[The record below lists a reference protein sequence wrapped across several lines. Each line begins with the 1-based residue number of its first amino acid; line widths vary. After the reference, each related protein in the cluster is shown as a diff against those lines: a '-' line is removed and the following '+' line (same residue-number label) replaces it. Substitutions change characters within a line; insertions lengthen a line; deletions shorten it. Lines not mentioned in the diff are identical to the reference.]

1 MKRALLALVL
11 LPLSCSSEPPQPTVS
26 EPEAT
31 AVEPW
36 LEDVREQIGV
46 DHTYFSGDTGQFYII
61 ETMGGGAALF
71 DHDNDGDL
79 DLYLTQGNVLDG
91 APDATRGNRLF
102 EQDDKG
108 MFVDRSDASG
118 TGDTRYSVGVT
129 TGDYDGDGQVD
140 LYVTNL
146 GRNTLYRNL
155 GDGTFADVTA
165 SAGVGGDAFS
175 ACAEFA
181 DIDLDG
187 DLDLFVTN
195 YLDWTT
201 ETEKPCYSEQ
211 NRRDYC
217 NPASYDAP
225 IADVL
230 YRNEGDGTFVDISE
244 ASGIGAV
251 SGTGLGVAI
260 ACIDDDDWPDII
272 VGNDGMDDRLWIN
285 QGDGTFIERGME
297 LGCAVDNSG
306 TPKASMGVELFDV
319 DDDGDLDL
327 LVTTLFKE
335 TDSFFL
341 NENGVFVDATA
352 RFGLAADT
360 RSFTRWGLSSVDLD
374 NDGAEELYEA
384 TGRVRWQSDTWSEDD
399 WLAEPNL
406 LFTRND
412 RGRFVPVPD
421 AGMRT
426 PVIATAHGVAS
437 GDIDGDG
444 GMDLVVVNKDAQVNV
459 LRNVVADRG
468 NAVILDVRTA
478 AGAPAIGA
486 RADLVLQDGRTI
498 TRTVRSGRGYASA
511 SDPRIHV
518 GVGSDGGVS
527 SVTIRWPTGETAS
540 FETLPTGTV
549 HVLKPTLPSGD

>member
-1 MKRALLALVL
+1 MKRALLALAL
-11 LPLSCSSEPPQPTVS
+11 LPLSCSSEPPPPVAS
-26 EPEAT
+26 EPEVAT
-31 AVEPW
+31 VEPW
-36 LEDVREQIGV
+36 LEDVREQVGI

-71 DHDNDGDL
+71 DHDGDGDL
-79 DLYLTQGNVLDG
+79 DLYLTQGNTLDG
-91 APDATRGNRLF
+91 APDANLRNRLF
-102 EQDDKG
+102 EQNDDG
-108 MFVDRSDASG
+108 MFVDRTGASG
-118 TGDTRYSVGVT
+118 TGDPRYGVGVT
-129 TGDYDGDGQVD
+129 TGDYDDDGHVD

-155 GDGTFADVTA
+155 GDGTFLDVTET
-165 SAGVGGDAFS
+165 AGVGGDAFS

-201 ETEKPCYSEQ
+201 ATEKPCYSEQ

-244 ASGIGAV
+244 ASGIAAV
-251 SGTGLGVAI
+251 PGTGLGVAI
-260 ACIDDDDWPDII
+260 ACIDGDDWPDII

-327 LVTTLFKE
+327 LVTTLFRE

-352 RFGLAADT
+352 RYGLAADT

-374 NDGAEELYEA
+374 NDGVEELYEA
-384 TGRVRWQSDTWSEDD
+384 TGRVRWQSDTWSDDD

-412 RGRFVPVPD
+412 RGRYVLVPD
-421 AGMRT
+421 AGTAT
-426 PVIATAHGVAS
+426 PIIATAHGVAS
-437 GDIDGDG
+437 GDLDGDG

-459 LRNVVADRG
+459 LHNVVASRG
-468 NAVILDVRTA
+468 NSVVLDVRTA
-478 AGAPAIGA
+478 TGAPAIGA
-486 RADLVLQDGRTI
+486 RVEIRLQDGRTI

-518 GVGSDGGVS
+518 GVGEADDVAA
-527 SVTIRWPTGETAS
+527 VTVRWPNGATAS
-540 FETLPTGTV
+540 FDALPAGTV
-549 HVLKPTLPSGD
+549 HVLTPPGA

>member
-1 MKRALLALVL
+1 MKRALLALAL
-11 LPLSCSSEPPQPTVS
+11 LLVGCSSESPKPAA
-26 EPEAT
+26 PESAAQT
-31 AVEPW
+31 TQSW
-36 LEDVREQIGV
+36 LEDVRERIGI
-46 DHTYFSGDTGQFYII
+46 DHTYFSGETGQFYII

-91 APDATRGNRLF
+91 APDATLRNRLF
-102 EQDDKG
+102 EQNDDG
-108 MFVDRSDASG
+108 VFVDRTDASG
-118 TGDTRYSVGVT
+118 TGDTRYAVGVT
-129 TGDYDGDGQVD
+129 TGDYDSDGHVD

-155 GDGTFADVTA
+155 GDGTFADVTE

-217 NPASYDAP
+217 NPTSYDAA

-244 ASGIGAV
+244 ASGIAAV

-260 ACIDDDDWPDII
+260 ACIDGDDWPDII

-285 QGDGTFIERGME
+285 QGDGTFVERGME

-327 LVTTLFKE
+327 LVTTLFRE

-412 RGRFVPVPD
+412 RGRYVLVPD
-421 AGMRT
+421 AGT
-426 PVIATAHGVAS
+426 PTPIIATAHGVAS
-437 GDIDGDG
+437 GDLDGDG

-459 LRNVVADRG
+459 LHNVVANRG
-468 NAVILDVRTA
+468 NAIVLDVRTA
-478 AGAPAIGA
+478 TGAPAIGA
-486 RADLVLQDGRTI
+486 RVEIRLQGGRTI

-511 SDPRIHV
+511 SDPRIHI
-518 GVGSDGGVS
+518 GLGKDDGVS
-527 SVTIRWPTGETAS
+527 SVAVRWPTGETAS
-540 FETLPTGTV
+540 FKTLPAGTV
-549 HVLKPTLPSGD
+549 HILTPPDA

>member
-1 MKRALLALVL
+1 MKHALLALAL
-11 LPLSCSSEPPQPTVS
+11 LPLSCSSEPPPPVAS
-26 EPEAT
+26 EPEAAT
-31 AVEPW
+31 MEPW
-36 LEDVREQIGV
+36 LEDVREQVGI

-71 DHDNDGDL
+71 DHDGDGDL
-79 DLYLTQGNVLDG
+79 DLYLTQGNSLDG
-91 APDATRGNRLF
+91 APDATLRNRLF
-102 EQDDKG
+102 EQNDDG
-108 MFVDRSDASG
+108 MFVDRTGASG
-118 TGDTRYSVGVT
+118 TGDPRYGVGVT
-129 TGDYDGDGQVD
+129 TGDYDDDGHVD

-155 GDGTFADVTA
+155 GDGTFLDVTET
-165 SAGVGGDAFS
+165 AGVGGDAFS

-201 ETEKPCYSEQ
+201 ATEKPCYSEQ

-244 ASGIGAV
+244 ASGIAAV
-251 SGTGLGVAI
+251 PGTGLGVAI
-260 ACIDDDDWPDII
+260 ACIDGDDWPDII

-327 LVTTLFKE
+327 LVTTLFRE

-352 RFGLAADT
+352 RYGLAADT

-374 NDGAEELYEA
+374 NDGVEELYEA
-384 TGRVRWQSDTWSEDD
+384 TGRVRWQSDTWSDDD

-412 RGRFVPVPD
+412 RGRYVLVPD
-421 AGMRT
+421 AGTAT
-426 PVIATAHGVAS
+426 PIIATAHGVAS
-437 GDIDGDG
+437 GDLDEDG

-459 LRNVVADRG
+459 LHNVVANRG
-468 NAVILDVRTA
+468 NAVVLDVRA
-478 AGAPAIGA
+478 ATGAPAIGA
-486 RADLVLQDGRTI
+486 RVEIRLQDGRTV
-498 TRTVRSGRGYASA
+498 TRTVRSGPGYATA
-511 SDPRIHV
+511 SDPRNHV
-518 GVGSDGGVS
+518 GVGQPDDVAA
-527 SVTIRWPTGETAS
+527 VTVRWPNGATAS
-540 FETLPTGTV
+540 FDALPAGTV
-549 HVLKPTLPSGD
+549 HVLTPPGA